1 MQSEND
7 STKSDSVWSNK
18 INLNIF
24 NQSSS
29 HEKSYNFS
37 DLTNKTNC
45 HTDHFVKAHLMY
57 TLYIYI
63 DDNSLWL
70 VSCLLRPNKI
80 NFK

>member
-45 HTDHFVKAHLMY
+45 LTDHFVKAHLMY

-63 DDNSLWL
+63 DDISLWL